1 MLDTLIRLLAAVGP
15 EAIWI
20 IIFFT
25 AMVAVFVIY
34 IGIAMRAAMR
44 ADNIEQ
50 QQLCYRM
57 FRDLLDLFRKRRRQ

>member
-20 IIFFT
+20 IIFFA

-44 ADNIEQ
+44 ADNAEQ

-57 FRDLLDLFRKRRRQ
+57 FRDLLELFRKRRQQ

>member
-20 IIFFT
+20 IIFFA

-34 IGIAMRAAMR
+34 ISIEMRAAMR
-44 ADNIEQ
+44 AANAEQ

-57 FRDLLDLFRKRRRQ
+57 FRDLLELFRKRRQQ